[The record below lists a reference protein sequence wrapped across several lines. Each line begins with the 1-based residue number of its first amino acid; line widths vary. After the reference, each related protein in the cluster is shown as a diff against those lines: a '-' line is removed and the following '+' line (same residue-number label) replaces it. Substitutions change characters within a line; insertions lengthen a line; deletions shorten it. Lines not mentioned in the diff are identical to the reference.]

1 MRIFLLTFNLNI
13 SYSIYYGAQK
23 WNFFNNFTGI
33 LNGNMEIRNILFNL
47 VFVLFGY
54 ISLQAQNISLVELQ
68 QSSKSP
74 LNQVFYDYKLVK
86 IDFDQLKASMASR
99 GNQHFITLKHPDFVW
114 NLELFDH
121 EVYTSDYL
129 LRVGTDHGVQEFR
142 RHPDIH
148 SLIGY
153 LKSSRGGEVRM
164 TIADNFI
171 AGMIKDGGATFFI
184 EQANGIDPA
193 YSNDVLVIYDSE
205 KIFQNPSIEC
215 GFEKYIKNKQQ
226 VIDQS
231 EEKVNNSRNHCVQ
244 VEIAIANDFPVFQK
258 RGSVAN
264 VENWNNTI
272 LTLLQDNYDN
282 EFAHSIEF
290 VQSASFVAS
299 SAASDPWNGINNIN
313 THLDKHVSW
322 GNGGGYGAGYDVATA
337 WTTKYTN
344 GAVGLAWLGVI
355 CNNLRYNVCSD
366 YGGSNNCVR
375 QLQAHELGHNFNADH
390 DGNGAPFIMAP
401 AVNCLSAWS
410 SNSITRINAHVSS
423 RGCLSICSGGSAP
436 VADFY
441 GNPVSGCVPFSV
453 NFFDL
458 STNDPNSWLWSF
470 PGGTPSSSTQQN
482 PVVTYK
488 TFGNFDVTLRVSNAF
503 GSNTVTFSKYIEA
516 NDKPK
521 ANFSKVIVS
530 RTVYFTNLTLYGNT
544 YEWDF
549 GDGETSTDSDPI
561 HEYQNDGVYDVIL
574 RAENDC
580 GVNEFKMKVTI
591 ITVPIALFSADTTF
605 GCTTFKV
612 KFINLSST
620 NVTSWTWTFPGGTPS
635 TSSLFEPTVEYKN
648 PGSFDVKLVARNSK
662 YTATSEKLNY
672 IKADSVPI
680 ASFIYQQ
687 NGTIVSFS
695 DHSKFSKTLV
705 WEFGDG
711 KNSNEQNPTHEYLP
725 GVYQAKQIVENP
737 CGKDTFVQELIIGS
751 GLIAGFTSDF
761 QKGCIPFE
769 VNFKNTSFGASSYLW
784 SFPGG
789 SPSSSTDKDPVV
801 IYNTVGIFDV
811 TLKVKGNGDS
821 VTISKQQFVNVGDN
835 PEAAF
840 QKSIT
845 GFSVFFNDQSKLG
858 ANYFWDFGDTKTST
872 EVSPTH
878 VYSAEGD
885 YQVRLIVSNDCGSD
899 TLNQLVAVYLVPKID
914 FTADTTVICGFG
926 EVQFTSKTSADVNS
940 WSWVFDGATPDNS
953 SDKNPLVYYDKKGTY
968 SVKLTVRNSNG
979 ENTLIRQTYIKVISP
994 VLCPDY
1000 IFHKNS
1006 ELNGEIIFPVKK
1018 QEIDGIQ
1025 VYPNP
1030 FNGLLNIS
1038 GLLVHE
1044 KNFIRIYNYLG
1055 AEVYSEV
1062 SLSDKSNIQLN
1073 LNELNAG
1080 SYILSIE
1087 NKKNTYT
1094 KAIFLSR

>member
-1 MRIFLLTFNLNI
+1 MKIREITLKLLIIFLGFM
-13 SYSIYYGAQK
+13 G
-23 WNFFNNFTGI
+23 
-33 LNGNMEIRNILFNL
+33 
-47 VFVLFGY
+47 
-54 ISLQAQNISLVELQ
+54 LQAQNISLSELK
-68 QSSKSP
+68 QSQKSP

-86 IDFDQLKASMASR
+86 IDFDQLKAGMTSR
-99 GNQHFITLKHPDFVW
+99 GNQHFLTLKHPDFVW
-114 NLELFDH
+114 NLELFEH

-129 LRVGTDHGVQEFR
+129 LRVGTDRGIQEFR
-142 RHPDIH
+142 RRPDIH

-153 LKSSRGGEVRM
+153 LKTPRGGDVRM
-164 TIADNFI
+164 TIADHFI
-171 AGMIKDGGATFFI
+171 AGMIKEGGATFFI
-184 EQANGIDPA
+184 EQANGIDPS
-193 YSNDVLVIYDSE
+193 YSDDVLVIYDSE

-215 GFEKYIKNKQQ
+215 GFDTYIKNKQQ
-226 VIDQS
+226 FIDQP

-282 EFAHSIEF
+282 EFQHSIEF
-290 VQSASFVAS
+290 VQSASFVAT
-299 SAASDPWNGINNIN
+299 SASTDPWNGINNIN
-313 THLDKHVSW
+313 THLDRHVSW

-344 GAVGLAWLGVI
+344 NAVGLAWLGVI

-366 YGGSNNCVR
+366 YGGSNNCIR

-390 DGNGAPFIMAP
+390 DGSGQPFIMAP
-401 AVNCLSAWS
+401 AVNCTSAWS
-410 SNSITRINAHVSS
+410 TNSISRINAHVNS
-423 RGCLSICSGGSAP
+423 RGCLSVCSGGSAP

-458 STNDPNSWLWSF
+458 STNDPTGWAWTF
-470 PGGTPSSSTQQN
+470 PGGTPSSSNQQN

-488 TFGNFDVTLRVSNAF
+488 TFGKFDVTLRVSNSF
-503 GSNTVTFSKYIEA
+503 GSNSVTFSKYIEA

-530 RTVYFTNLTLYGNT
+530 RTVYFTNLTLYGST

-549 GDGETSTDSDPI
+549 GDGETSNDQDPI
-561 HEYQNDGVYDVIL
+561 HEYQNDGVYDVVL

-580 GVNEFKMKVTI
+580 GVNEFKMKITI
-591 ITVPIALFSADTTF
+591 VTVPIALFSADTTF
-605 GCTTFKV
+605 GCTSFKV

-620 NVTSWTWTFPGGTPS
+620 NVTSWTWTFPGGVPS
-635 TSSLFEPTVEYKN
+635 TSSLFEPMVVYKN

-662 YTATSEKLNY
+662 YSATSEKLNY
-672 IKADSVPI
+672 IKADSVPV
-680 ASFIYQQ
+680 ADFTFQE
-687 NGTIVSFS
+687 NGTIVSFT
-695 DHSKFSKTLV
+695 DKSKFYRTMH

-711 KNSNEQNPTHEYLP
+711 KTSTEQNPTHEYLP
-725 GVYQAKQIVENP
+725 GIYQAKQIIENA
-737 CGKDTFVQELIIGS
+737 CGRDTFSKELIIGT
-751 GLIAGFTSDF
+751 GLIAGFSSDF

-769 VNFKNTSFGASSYLW
+769 VHFKNTSVGASSYQW

-789 SPSSSTDKDPVV
+789 TPSSSFDKDPVV
-801 IYNTVGIFDV
+801 TYNSVGIYDV
-811 TLKVKGNGDS
+811 SLKVKGNGDS
-821 VTISKQQFVNVGDN
+821 VTINKQQFVSVGDL

-858 ANYFWDFGDTKTST
+858 ASYLWEFGDSKTSAD
-872 EVSPTH
+872 VSPTH

-885 YQVRLIVSNDCGSD
+885 YNVRLIVTNDCGSD
-899 TLNQLVAVYLVPKID
+899 TMSQLVAVYLVPKID
-914 FTADTTVICGFG
+914 FIADTTLICGFG

-940 WSWVFDGATPDNS
+940 WSWIFDGASPDTS
-953 SDKNPLVYYDKKGTY
+953 SSKNPVVYYDKKGTY

-979 ENTLIRQTYIKVISP
+979 ENSLIRQTYIRVISP
-994 VLCPDY
+994 VLCPEY
-1000 IFHKNS
+1000 IIYKNS
-1006 ELNGEIIFPVKK
+1006 ELNGDIIFPIKK
-1018 QEIDGIQ
+1018 QDSEGFKIF
-1025 VYPNP
+1025 PNP
-1030 FNGLLNIS
+1030 FNGILNIS
-1038 GLLVHE
+1038 GLDIQD
-1044 KNFIRIYNYLG
+1044 KNLIKIYNYLG
-1055 AEVYSEV
+1055 EAVYSYV
-1062 SLSDKSNIQLN
+1062 AVPDQPSIKLN
-1073 LNELNAG
+1073 LNDLKAG
-1080 SYILSIE
+1080 SYIISIE
-1087 NKKNTYT
+1087 NKKSTIT